1 MTLSLSDFDYDLP
14 KELIAQTPSEKRDHS
29 RLMIVD
35 RTTQKISHD
44 YFYNLKKYLK
54 PDDLLVFNQ
63 TKVFPARLYGKKE
76 SGGGVEILLLSESE
90 GSWKFIGKNI
100 GKTKKILF
108 DKGLVGNMQNGIIK
122 FNYNKTELMAILDSI
137 GHTPLPP
144 YIKEQDTGDKAQ
156 NTRIRYQTVYA
167 KDTGSAAAPTAGFHF
182 TKELLVMIPNK
193 VFVTLHVGLGTFAPV
208 KTENI
213 SEHKMHSEIFEI
225 SDNAQ
230 CSIHNAQGRV
240 IAVGT
245 TSVRV
250 LESDWTKNETNI
262 FIYPGYKFKHVDA
275 MITNFHLPKSTLLM
289 LVSAFAGREFILHAY
304 QEAIKEKYRFFSFG
318 DAMFI
323 I

>member
-1 MTLSLSDFDYDLP
+1 MTLSDFDYELP
-14 KELIAQTPSEKRDHS
+14 KELIAQTPAEKRDHS
-29 RLMIVD
+29 RLMVLD
-35 RTTQKISHD
+35 RKTQTISHD
-44 YFYNLKKYLK
+44 YFYNLQKYLN

-90 GSWKFIGKNI
+90 GFWKFIGKNI
-100 GKTKKILF
+100 GRAKKIYF
-108 DKGLVGNMQNGIIK
+108 DKGLVGDIQNGIII

-144 YIKEQDTGDKAQ
+144 YIKTQDTRK
-156 NTRIRYQTVYA
+156 RYQTVYA
-167 KDTGSAAAPTAGFHF
+167 KDVGSAAAPTAGFHF
-182 TKELLVMIPNK
+182 TKELLEMIPNK
-193 VFVTLHVGLGTFAPV
+193 AFVTLHVGLGTFAPV

-213 SEHKMHSEIFEI
+213 LEHKMHSEIFEI

-250 LESDWTKNETNI
+250 LESDWQKNETNI

-289 LVSAFAGREFILHAY
+289 LVSAFAGREFILKAY

-318 DAMFI
+318 DAMI
-323 I
+323 IL